1 MYTEYYGFSAD
12 PFRLT
17 ADNNNLYS
25 HQSLVKAR
33 SYLQYGLQIGEGIVL
48 LTGGSGTGK
57 TTLVE
62 TVVNEELDANL
73 DPVIVECVDYSGQEL
88 LQHYASILS
97 GEDINADIPDALNI
111 ITHSLVEARSQGKQC
126 LLVLDEAHQLQQDAL
141 NKLTLLSNLRVEG
154 HHLLQMFLVGQQEL
168 RETMLKPELEHLHQR
183 LVATC
188 RIKRL
193 RSEETKEYI
202 VQSLATVGWNGTP
215 AISPTVFAAIHK
227 TSMGIP
233 RWINLICSRLML
245 HGMVNQLDVLDL
257 PDVCE
262 VLRDLLQEDLLPA
275 AVRQANRAKSASLKA
290 A

>member
-73 DPVIVECVDYSGQEL
+73 DPVIIECVDYSGQEL

>member
-33 SYLQYGLQIGEGIVL
+33 SYLQYGLQIGEGMVL

-88 LQHYASILS
+88 LQHYASILC
-97 GEDINADIPDALNI
+97 GEDVNADIPDALNI

-141 NKLTLLSNLRVEG
+141 NKLTLLNNLRVEG
-154 HHLLQMFLVGQQEL
+154 HHLVQIFLVGQPEL
-168 RETMLKPELEHLHQR
+168 RETLLKPELEHLHQR

-193 RSEETKEYI
+193 RSDETKEYI

-215 AISPTVFAAIHK
+215 AISPNVFAAIHK

>member
-73 DPVIVECVDYSGQEL
+73 DPVIIECVDYSGQEL

-154 HHLLQMFLVGQQEL
+154 HHLLQIFLVGQQEL
-168 RETMLKPELEHLHQR
+168 RETVLKPELEHLHQR

>member
-97 GEDINADIPDALNI
+97 GEDVNADIPDALNI

-141 NKLTLLSNLRVEG
+141 NKLTLLNNLRVEG
-154 HHLLQMFLVGQQEL
+154 HHLVQIFLVGQPEL
-168 RETMLKPELEHLHQR
+168 RETLLKPELEHLHQR

-193 RSEETKEYI
+193 RSDETKEYI